1 MKVLL
6 KKDVYNLGFAGEVHD
21 VAPGYGRNYLI
32 PQGMAV
38 KATPGTMQQAEIWRQ
53 QAEVRRAELK
63 AEYETLSTRIAE
75 TTLTFVAKAGET
87 GKLYGSIT
95 TAQVTESL
103 NELLGT
109 NIDHRKVGTGTLRE
123 LGEHKVI
130 VRLSADF
137 QPEVTVVIESDEET
151 EEEVSEMAVEALEAD
166 SEEETEETEDVAE
179 SEAGDEPVLETE

>member
-6 KKDVYNLGFAGEVHD
+6 KEDVYNLGLAGEVHD

-32 PQGMAV
+32 PKGKAV
-38 KATPGTMQQAEIWRQ
+38 KATEGTMKQAEIWRQ
-53 QAEVRRAELK
+53 QAEIRRAELR
-63 AEYETLSTRIAE
+63 AEYETLSARIEE

-103 NELLGT
+103 NEVLGT
-109 NIDHRKVGTGTLRE
+109 NIDNRKVGTGTLRE

-137 QPEVTVVIESDEET
+137 QPEVTVIIESDEEI
-151 EEEVSEMAVEALEAD
+151 EAEASLVALEAEEAIEEA
-166 SEEETEETEDVAE
+166 EEETETEAEAETEA
-179 SEAGDEPVLETE
+179 A

>member
-6 KKDVYNLGFAGEVHD
+6 KEDVYNLGFAGEIHN

-32 PQGMAV
+32 PKGKAV
-38 KATPGTMQQAEIWRQ
+38 KATQSTMKQAEAWQR
-53 QAEVRRAELK
+53 QAEARRAELR
-63 AEYETLSTRIAE
+63 AEYELLSTRIKE
-75 TTLTFVAKAGET
+75 TVLTFIAKAGET

-109 NIDHRKVGTGTLRE
+109 EIDQRKVGTGTLRE

-137 QPEVTVVIESDEET
+137 QPEVTVVIEPEEDMDAEVSELAVEAEEAAEET
-151 EEEVSEMAVEALEAD
+151 ESDDEAVWEAE
-166 SEEETEETEDVAE
+166 
-179 SEAGDEPVLETE
+179 